1 MVTSMTC
8 IAIPL
13 FDGERP
19 IIGVE
24 RIDRETST
32 MFKQCCLFRVQY
44 TSAKTCIWIRE
55 AGSFIFILFLPFYQ
69 GCCGLK
75 SYMIAY
81 LSICFNTFIIR
92 MVSFEKKNPL

>member
-1 MVTSMTC
+1 MTR

-44 TSAKTCIWIRE
+44 TSAKTIDI
-55 AGSFIFILFLPFYQ
+55 
-69 GCCGLK
+69 
-75 SYMIAY
+75 
-81 LSICFNTFIIR
+81 
-92 MVSFEKKNPL
+92 